1 MKKILCLI
9 ASVTAICFLLSFSSS
24 VISEEQEGT
33 DKAKADTQEEEV
45 YERIAKEFPVDKAT
59 IKDLEKKERS
69 LENVVRILILA
80 EKRTDRL
87 IKRGEFPEEKRTEVF
102 QESINHFLKMQEAGL
117 GWGDLAEE
125 LDMTIGDDLEGWTD
139 KILNRKR
146 QGD

>member
-1 MKKILCLI
+1 MRDLKFFITL
-9 ASVTAICFLLSFSSS
+9 ICFILSFSSF
-24 VISEEQEGT
+24 VISEEQKGT
-33 DKAKADTQEEEV
+33 DKAKADIQEEEA
-45 YERIAKEFPVDKAT
+45 YERIAKAFPVDKGT
-59 IKDLEKKERS
+59 IKDLEKKERT

-80 EKRTDRL
+80 EKRTDKL

-117 GWGDLAEE
+117 GWGDLAQE
-125 LDMTIGDDLEGWTD
+125 LDMTIGDDLEGQTD